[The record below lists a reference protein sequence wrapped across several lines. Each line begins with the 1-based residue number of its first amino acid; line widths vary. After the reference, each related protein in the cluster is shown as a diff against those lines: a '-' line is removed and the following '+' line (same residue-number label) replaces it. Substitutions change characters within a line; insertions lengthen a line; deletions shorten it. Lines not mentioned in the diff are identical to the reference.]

1 MTNDSRDAVPDSRVT
16 VPASAETPARGPG
29 AALTVVVIVAI
40 GLTAFNLRP
49 AVTSVGPLLAEVRAG
64 LGMSGAVAGLLT
76 GFPAL
81 CFVVFGT
88 LAPRLVRRLGPAT
101 VLSAASA
108 VIAVGLLLR
117 P

>member
-1 MTNDSRDAVPDSRVT
+1 MTATTESARDAAHAGRT
-16 VPASAETPARGPG
+16 ATRLG
-29 AALTVVVIVAI
+29 AALTAVVVVAI

-76 GFPAL
+76 AFPAL

-88 LAPRLVRRLGPAT
+88 FAPQLVRRLGPALVLCLAAAT
-101 VLSAASA
+101 VA
-108 VIAVGLLLR
+108 V
-117 P
+117 